1 MVPLVRPRLTANGFL
16 LKGLST
22 FFHWMWMI
30 KDVAKDLSWMINHDH
45 DDHWMGKE
53 DVGWKQE
60 DVGASRCK

>member
-1 MVPLVRPRLTANGFL
+1 
-16 LKGLST
+16 
-22 FFHWMWMI
+22 MI